1 MGAIDR
7 ARRIARTWT
16 INTVNSCVYLLSGG
30 KTTLHEG
37 HYDRA
42 RGTWS
47 NWSKTFSARPRRF
60 ETPESEAE
68 IRQAVRSS
76 KKVRVVG
83 GGHTFNGG
91 PLTGE
96 TMLSLDRY
104 NKVLSVDPETGI
116 ARVQAGIRLRDL
128 MAQLQ
133 ESGLSLPVLGSTST
147 QSVGGLVATDLHGS
161 GRANGF
167 LSEQV
172 RSLRIVNAAGE
183 AETFQ
188 RGSEVFHAAFGA
200 IGTCGVVSEV
210 ELECIP
216 AYNLG
221 KELRIVR
228 SEWIDRNIDRI
239 LEENEH
245 TSFYYIGG
253 VDIKHVRMNLWRR
266 TVLDPPASVRAQKML
281 DELIDMLLSG
291 YLLGLARVLKVSRP
305 TAALG
310 LLFFKV
316 TMDGRSV
323 VHPSA
328 DGFSR
333 KLFYHHDEIEY
344 GVPYEVHKE
353 CLKELEGML
362 QENCYTTIIE
372 VRFTPD
378 KSRGLIGPGVGR
390 RTCYIELAPSLS
402 LDSTP
407 MFEEAERIFLK
418 YDGYPHLGKFTRLTA
433 AELQAIHGDRFAS
446 FQRARRRQDPEG
458 KFLNEFAARVLGII
472 EVPINIAEPSMA

>member
-1 MGAIDR
+1 MGAMDR

-16 INTVNSCVYLLSGG
+16 INTVNSCVYVLSGG
-30 KTTLHEG
+30 KATLHEG
-37 HYDRA
+37 RYDRA

-47 NWSKTFSARPRRF
+47 NWSKTFAARPRGF

-68 IRQAVRSS
+68 ICQAVRSS

-83 GGHTFNGG
+83 GGHTFNGC

-96 TMLSLDRY
+96 MMLSLDRY
-104 NKVLSVDPETGI
+104 NKVLSVDPETCV

-128 MAQLQ
+128 MTQLQ
-133 ESGLSLPVLGSTST
+133 ESGLTLPVMGSTNA

-188 RGSEVFHAAFGA
+188 RGSDVFHAAFGA

-239 LEENEH
+239 
-245 TSFYYIGG
+245 
-253 VDIKHVRMNLWRR
+253 
-266 TVLDPPASVRAQKML
+266 
-281 DELIDMLLSG
+281 
-291 YLLGLARVLKVSRP
+291 
-305 TAALG
+305 
-310 LLFFKV
+310 
-316 TMDGRSV
+316 
-323 VHPSA
+323 
-328 DGFSR
+328 
-333 KLFYHHDEIEY
+333 
-344 GVPYEVHKE
+344 
-353 CLKELEGML
+353 
-362 QENCYTTIIE
+362 
-372 VRFTPD
+372 
-378 KSRGLIGPGVGR
+378 
-390 RTCYIELAPSLS
+390 
-402 LDSTP
+402 
-407 MFEEAERIFLK
+407 
-418 YDGYPHLGKFTRLTA
+418 
-433 AELQAIHGDRFAS
+433 
-446 FQRARRRQDPEG
+446 
-458 KFLNEFAARVLGII
+458 
-472 EVPINIAEPSMA
+472 AEPSMAT